1 MDRYETMLR
10 AVGLGEEDLVA
21 WRAAGLPE
29 EVFEAWVVDRVARR
43 PNGPRARDAYGAD
56 DVHDFARRA
65 ILEELALGPADHV
78 LEIGCG
84 GGLLLND
91 AVRTGARATGLDHS
105 DEMVA
110 LARERAPRA
119 AVVVAQA
126 ESMPF
131 VEEVFS
137 AVAMSIVFLFLDD
150 PIRVLR
156 ECRRVM
162 RTGAELAVYTSGP
175 ELRGTPAAPEPIA
188 SLGHFYED
196 EELAD
201 LAQRSGLRAVGVRR
215 DDGGQ
220 LLTGY
225 A

>member
-91 AVRTGARATGLDHS
+91 AVRTGQG
-105 DEMVA
+105 
-110 LARERAPRA
+110 
-119 AVVVAQA
+119 
-126 ESMPF
+126 
-131 VEEVFS
+131 
-137 AVAMSIVFLFLDD
+137 
-150 PIRVLR
+150 
-156 ECRRVM
+156 
-162 RTGAELAVYTSGP
+162 SGP
-175 ELRGTPAAPEPIA
+175 
-188 SLGHFYED
+188 LG
-196 EELAD
+196 
-201 LAQRSGLRAVGVRR
+201 SGEMMEGSC
-215 DDGGQ
+215 
-220 LLTGY
+220 
-225 A
+225 